1 MSSASG
7 YGSVPSEP
15 VPEHERPEWMRP
27 AGASGPSSQEPPTAQ
42 YGYSLDKP
50 SAPAEPS
57 TPYASPYPGQTGAQ
71 GQQGGSWSGYTP
83 PQAPQQPGYT
93 QNQPGYAQNQPGYS
107 PAPGGYPPA
116 GQPYPAQPHP
126 GQPYPGQWVQE
137 DPYAKSRV
145 VAGLLGIFLGAFG
158 IHRFYTGHT
167 GIGMIML
174 LITVFSLGIF
184 AAVTSIWGLIEGIL
198 YLVSKTGSY
207 SRDASGR
214 PLRG

>member
-1 MSSASG
+1 VSSSSG
-7 YGSVPSEP
+7 YGSIPSEP

-27 AGASGPSSQEPPTAQ
+27 AGAPGQASSEPPTAQ

-50 SAPAEPS
+50 STPTTPS
-57 TPYASPYPGQTGAQ
+57 APYASPYPGQTGAQ
-71 GQQGGSWSGYTP
+71 GQQGGGWSGYTP
-83 PQAPQQPGYT
+83 PQAP
-93 QNQPGYAQNQPGYS
+93 NQPGYPQNQQAYPQS
-107 PAPGGYPPA
+107 PGGYPPA
-116 GQPYPAQPHP
+116 GQPYPAQSYPA
-126 GQPYPGQWVQE
+126 QPYPGQWVQE

-167 GIGMIML
+167 GIGVLML
-174 LITVFSLGIF
+174 LITVFSLGIL

>member
-1 MSSASG
+1 MSSPSG

-15 VPEHERPEWMRP
+15 VPEHERPVWVRP
-27 AGASGPSSQEPPTAQ
+27 AGAAGQSPSEPPTAQ

-50 SAPAEPS
+50 SAPSAPPAPS
-57 TPYASPYPGQTGAQ
+57 ASPYPGQQ
-71 GQQGGSWSGYTP
+71 GQQGWSGSTP
-83 PQAPQQPGYT
+83 PQQQAYPQ
-93 QNQPGYAQNQPGYS
+93 
-107 PAPGGYPPA
+107 APGGYPPGGQPYPPQPYA
-116 GQPYPAQPHP
+116 GQPYP
-126 GQPYPGQWVQE
+126 GRWVQE

-158 IHRFYTGHT
+158 IHRFYTGHA
-167 GIGMIML
+167 GIGIIML
-174 LITVFSLGIF
+174 LVTVLSLGIF

-207 SRDASGR
+207 SRDASGL

>member
-1 MSSASG
+1 MSSSSG

-50 SAPAEPS
+50 STPAEPS

-83 PQAPQQPGYT
+83 PQAPQQPGYP
-93 QNQPGYAQNQPGYS
+93 QNQPGYAQ
-107 PAPGGYPPA
+107 APGGYPPA
-116 GQPYPAQPHP
+116 GQPYPAQPYAAQPHP
-126 GQPYPGQWVQE
+126 AQPYPGQWVQE

-145 VAGLLGIFLGAFG
+145 VAGLLGIFLGALG

-174 LITVFSLGIF
+174 LVTVLSLGIF
-184 AAVTSIWGLIEGIL
+184 AAVTSLWGLIEGIL

>member
-1 MSSASG
+1 VSSSSG

-27 AGASGPSSQEPPTAQ
+27 AGTSGQSSQEPPTAQ

-50 SAPAEPS
+50 STPAAPS
-57 TPYASPYPGQTGAQ
+57 TPYASPYPGQTG
-71 GQQGGSWSGYTP
+71 QQGAAGSGYEAP
-83 PQAPQQPGYT
+83 RAPQQPGYP
-93 QNQPGYAQNQPGYS
+93 QGQQQAYPQ
-107 PAPGGYPPA
+107 APGGYPPA
-116 GQPYPAQPHP
+116 GQPYPGQPYPGQPHP

-174 LITVFSLGIF
+174 LITVFSLGIL

>member
-1 MSSASG
+1 MSSSSG

-15 VPEHERPEWMRP
+15 VPEHERPEWMRGTSAP
-27 AGASGPSSQEPPTAQ
+27 GQASPVPPTAQ

-50 SAPAEPS
+50 STPAAPTA
-57 TPYASPYPGQTGAQ
+57 PYASPYPGQQ
-71 GQQGGSWSGYTP
+71 GQQSRGWSGYTP
-83 PQAPQQPGYT
+83 PQQPGYP
-93 QNQPGYAQNQPGYS
+93 QDQQAYPQ
-107 PAPGGYPPA
+107 APGGYPPP
-116 GQPYPAQPHP
+116 GQPYPAQP
-126 GQPYPGQWVQE
+126 YPGRWVQE

-145 VAGLLGIFLGAFG
+145 VAGRLGIFLGALG

-167 GIGMIML
+167 GIGVLML
-174 LITVFSLGIF
+174 LITVLSLGIF
-184 AAVTSIWGLIEGIL
+184 AAVTSLWGLIEGIL

>member
-1 MSSASG
+1 MSSSSG
-7 YGSVPSEP
+7 YGSIPSEP

-27 AGASGPSSQEPPTAQ
+27 AGASGQSSQEPPTAQ

-50 SAPAEPS
+50 SAPAAPS

-71 GQQGGSWSGYTP
+71 AHQGGGWSGYTP
-83 PQAPQQPGYT
+83 PQAPQQPGNP
-93 QNQPGYAQNQPGYS
+93 QNQQAYPQ
-107 PAPGGYPPA
+107 APGGYPPA
-116 GQPYPAQPHP
+116 GQPYAAQPRP
-126 GQPYPGQWVQE
+126 GQPYPAQPYPGQWVQE

-145 VAGLLGIFLGAFG
+145 VAGLLGIFLGALG

-174 LITVFSLGIF
+174 LITVLSLGIL
-184 AAVTSIWGLIEGIL
+184 AAVTSLWGLIEGIL